1 MKVAVVNNA
10 APFTWGGAEELA
22 EHLVRNLRA
31 RGAQAELVRIPF
43 AWDPPERLIDQ
54 MMMNLSFRL
63 DQADRVIALKFPA
76 YLIPHRDKVF
86 WLLHQYRQAYDLW
99 DAGQSNIPDTP
110 EGWKKRAA
118 VRAADDQAFAAA
130 TRIYTNS
137 LVTSKRLRDYNG
149 FQSEVLMPPLNDPE
163 FFVNQGDEG
172 YLLAAGRVNAGKR
185 QALLVDALA
194 QLPASVRMIVAGPP
208 DTEADAEELVRRVA
222 AAGLQDRV
230 KLDLRFLSRR
240 ELADYVGRARAVA
253 YTPFD
258 EDSVG
263 YVTMEAFQA
272 SKPVVTTTDS
282 GGLLQIVH
290 EGRTGAVGGPTPKA
304 LAEAIFRLMDDPAR
318 AASLGRAGREEWNQL
333 GITWPDTVEKLLK

>member
-1 MKVAVVNNA
+1 MKVLVVNNL

-22 EHLVRNLRA
+22 DHLVRNLRV
-31 RGAQAELVRIPF
+31 GGVEAELLRIPF

-54 MMMNLSFRL
+54 MAMNQGFRL
-63 DQADRVIALKFPA
+63 DRADRVIALKFPA

-110 EGWKKRAA
+110 QGLR
-118 VRAADDQAFAAA
+118 VRAAIRAADGEAFAAA

-137 LVTSKRLRDYNG
+137 QVTSARLRRYNG
-149 FQSEVLMPPLNDPE
+149 VDSQVLMPPLNDPE
-163 FFVNQGDEG
+163 LFTAQGDDG
-172 YLLAAGRVNAGKR
+172 YLLAAGRVNAAKR
-185 QALLVDALA
+185 QHLVVDAFA
-194 QLPASVRMIVAGPP
+194 KLPTSMRLIVAGPP
-208 DTEADAEELVRRVA
+208 DAAADADDLRRRVA
-222 AAGLQDRV
+222 AAGLEDRV

-240 ELADYVGRARAVA
+240 ELGDYVGKARAVA

-290 EGRTGAVGGPTPKA
+290 DGRTGAVAAPTPDA
-304 LAEAIFRLMDDPAR
+304 LAGAIARLMEDPAR
-318 AASLGRAGREEWNQL
+318 AAALGRAGHEEWRAL
-333 GITWPDTVEKLLK
+333 GITWPRTIEKLLA

>member
-1 MKVAVVNNA
+1 MKVIVLNNA
-10 APFTWGGAEELA
+10 SPFTWGGAEELA
-22 EHLVRNLRA
+22 DHLVRNLLA
-31 RGAQAELVRIPF
+31 SGAQAELLRIPF
-43 AWDPPERLIDQ
+43 AWNPPERLIEQ
-54 MMMNLSFRL
+54 MVMNFSFRL
-63 DQADRVIALKFPA
+63 DQADRVIPLKFPA

-99 DAGQSNIPDTP
+99 DAGQSNIPNTP
-110 EGWKKRAA
+110 EGSKIRAA
-118 VRAADDQAFAAA
+118 ISAADTQTFAAA

-137 LVTSKRLRDYNG
+137 RVTGKRLLDYNG
-149 FQSEVLMPPLNDPE
+149 FDSEVLMPPLNDPE
-163 FFVNQGDEG
+163 IFVNQGDEG

-185 QALLVDALA
+185 QTLLVDALA
-194 QLPASVRMIVAGPP
+194 YLPPSIRMIVAGPP
-208 DTEADAEELVRRVA
+208 DSPADAQELVRRVA

-253 YTPFD
+253 YVPFD

-290 EGRTGAVGGPTPKA
+290 DDHTGTVGAPTPRA
-304 LAEAIFRLMDDPAR
+304 LAEAIAKLMDDPAR
-318 AASLGRAGREEWNQL
+318 AAKLGQAGHKEWNGL
-333 GITWPDTVEKLLK
+333 GITWPHTIEKLLT

>member
-1 MKVAVVNNA
+1 MKIIVANNS

-22 EHLVRNLRA
+22 EHLVRNLCA
-31 RGAQAELVRIPF
+31 SGAEAELLRVPF
-43 AWDPPERLIDQ
+43 AWNPPERLIDQ
-54 MMMNLSFRL
+54 MMMNLAFRL
-63 DQADRVIALKFPA
+63 DQADRVIPLKFPA

-110 EGWKKRAA
+110 EGSKIRTAI
-118 VRAADDQAFAAA
+118 RAADAHAFAEA

-137 LVTSKRLRDYNG
+137 SVTSNRLRDYNG
-149 FQSEVLMPPLNDPE
+149 VDSEVLMPPLNDPE
-163 FFVNQGDEG
+163 IFVNKRDEG
-172 YLLAAGRVNAGKR
+172 YLLAAGRVNASKR
-185 QALLVDALA
+185 QNLLVDALA
-194 QLPASVRMIVAGPP
+194 HLPASIRMIIAGPP
-208 DTEADAEELVRRVA
+208 DSPADAEELARRVA
-222 AAGLQDRV
+222 SAGLQDRV

-253 YTPFD
+253 YIPFD

-290 EGRTGAVGGPTPKA
+290 EGRTGAIGAPTPET
-304 LAEAIFRLMDDPAR
+304 LAEAITRLMDNSAR
-318 AASLGRAGREEWNQL
+318 AARLGRAGHEEWARL
-333 GITWPDTVEKLLK
+333 GITWPRTVEKLLA

>member
-1 MKVAVVNNA
+1 MKVVVVNNA

-22 EHLVRNLRA
+22 DHLVRNLRA
-31 RGAQAELVRIPF
+31 SGAQAELLRIPF

-54 MMMNLSFRL
+54 MMMNASFRL
-63 DQADRVIALKFPA
+63 DQADRVIPLKFPA

-110 EGWKKRAA
+110 EGLKIRAA
-118 VRAADDQAFAAA
+118 IRAADEQTFAAA

-137 LVTSKRLRDYNG
+137 HVTGKRLLNYNG
-149 FQSEVLMPPLNDPE
+149 FESEVLMPPLNDPDI
-163 FFVNQGDEG
+163 FVNQGDEG
-172 YLLAAGRVNAGKR
+172 YLLAAGRVNGGKR
-185 QALLVDALA
+185 QTLLVDALA
-194 QLPASVRMIVAGPP
+194 RLPASVRMIVAGPP
-208 DTEADAEELVRRVA
+208 DSPADAEDLVRRVA

-253 YTPFD
+253 YVPFD

-290 EGRTGAVGGPTPKA
+290 EGRTGAVGAPTPEG
-304 LAEAIFRLMDDPAR
+304 LAEAIARLMDDPVR
-318 AASLGRAGREEWNQL
+318 AARLGRAGHEEWSRL
-333 GITWPDTVEKLLK
+333 GITWPRTIEKLLK